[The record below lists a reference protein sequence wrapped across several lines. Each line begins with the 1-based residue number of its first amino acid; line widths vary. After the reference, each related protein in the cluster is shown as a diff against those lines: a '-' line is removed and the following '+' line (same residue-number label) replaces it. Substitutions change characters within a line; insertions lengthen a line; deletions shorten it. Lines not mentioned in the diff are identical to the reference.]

1 MSVSAGAA
9 TTMDERMRVTERPA
23 ETPVMV
29 QMWRDL
35 GFLHWPVDAE
45 AVGRVLPPGLEVD
58 TYDGLAYVGIVPFTI
73 PTTRAMGAVP
83 MVPPFHEINLRTY
96 VHRGGRDPGVWF
108 FSLDAASRLAV
119 AGARLGYALPYFHA
133 RIDMHV
139 VEPPLAVEGWGPSVQ
154 YRTQRSGVPPA
165 EFRAQYEPTGAVAF
179 AAPGSLEHFLVER
192 YLLYSWNGR
201 VLRSGRVFHSPYP
214 LQPAVATGVSESLSQ
229 AAGLPPLSGPPPLV
243 HFARAVEAR
252 IYRPRRVGS
261 S

>member
-96 VHRGGRDPGVWF
+96 VHRGGRDPG
-108 FSLDAASRLAV
+108 AAKA
-119 AGARLGYALPYFHA
+119 
-133 RIDMHV
+133 
-139 VEPPLAVEGWGPSVQ
+139 
-154 YRTQRSGVPPA
+154 T
-165 EFRAQYEPTGAVAF
+165 
-179 AAPGSLEHFLVER
+179 AP
-192 YLLYSWNGR
+192 
-201 VLRSGRVFHSPYP
+201 
-214 LQPAVATGVSESLSQ
+214 
-229 AAGLPPLSGPPPLV
+229 
-243 HFARAVEAR
+243 
-252 IYRPRRVGS
+252 VGS
-261 S
+261 YWARNSAGGTPERWVRYWTLGPHPSTASGGSTTCMSMRAWKYGSA

>member
-83 MVPPFHEINLRTY
+83 IVVAVVMKSQASDRPLKGFWVRKEVKDHGIVKAVDGDLADGAKVVIVEDVTTT
-96 VHRGGRDPGVWF
+96 GG
-108 FSLDAASRLAV
+108 SA
-119 AGARLGYALPYFHA
+119 
-133 RIDMHV
+133 MK
-139 VEPPLAVEGWGPSVQ
+139 AVEEAKKKHCEIKTVITVID
-154 YRTQRSGVPPA
+154 RL
-165 EFRAQYEPTGAVAF
+165 EGAKENLAKQ
-179 AAPGSLEHFLVER
+179 GIELISLFTTEDFL
-192 YLLYSWNGR
+192 G
-201 VLRSGRVFHSPYP
+201 
-214 LQPAVATGVSESLSQ
+214 
-229 AAGLPPLSGPPPLV
+229 
-243 HFARAVEAR
+243 
-252 IYRPRRVGS
+252 
-261 S
+261 